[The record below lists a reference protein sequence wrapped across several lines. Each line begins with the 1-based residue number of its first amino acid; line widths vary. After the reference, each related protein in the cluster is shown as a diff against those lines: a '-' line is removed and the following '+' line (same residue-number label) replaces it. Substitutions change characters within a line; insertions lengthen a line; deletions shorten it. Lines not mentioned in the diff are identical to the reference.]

1 MSPEVARGGWFPGS
15 RAPISGPMRLLP
27 KATRPI
33 EAAGDLR
40 TFFAARGWKDLVMI
54 IPALGLTVLIV
65 YMLIVEY
72 NIPKPYQRNIIYVE
86 SWPLSRTDADIRAAQ
101 ILAINTRKR
110 AIVQPKIEKN
120 QRMLQFR
127 RVDAWLTAHGI

>member
-1 MSPEVARGGWFPGS
+1 M
-15 RAPISGPMRLLP
+15 L
-27 KATRPI
+27 
-33 EAAGDLR
+33 
-40 TFFAARGWKDLVMI
+40 
-54 IPALGLTVLIV
+54 IPALGITALIV

-101 ILAINTRKR
+101 ITDINNRKMQL
-110 AIVQPKIEKN
+110 VGPKIEKN

-127 RVDAWLTAHGI
+127 RIDSWLTAHGF

>member
-1 MSPEVARGGWFPGS
+1 
-15 RAPISGPMRLLP
+15 MRLLP
-27 KATRPI
+27 RSSRPI
-33 EAAGDLR
+33 EAAGDLSS
-40 TFFAARGWKDLVMI
+40 FVAARSWKDLLMI
-54 IPALGLTVLIV
+54 VPALGLTALIV

-101 ILAINTRKR
+101 ITDINNKKR
-110 AIVQPKIEKN
+110 ALVQPKIEKN

-127 RVDAWLTAHGI
+127 RIDAWLTAHGI